1 MNDVYLIRNANQIL
15 TMSDLTL
22 GVRSGVSLLCSDTI
36 IALDQDSVIERL
48 IYEKYRDQPVTVYDA
63 AGCIVMPGF
72 IDSHTHLVFAGSRE
86 HEFRMRL
93 TGKTY
98 LEILSAGGGI
108 LSSVEATRKAP
119 EDLLLELA
127 KNRLRIMLHY
137 GTTTVEAKSG
147 YGLDLETELKMLR
160 VAKKLSRY
168 QPVDLI
174 STFLGAHA
182 LPREYSGNKDKFLS
196 YLLSEVLPAVKSESL
211 ADYCD
216 IFCEKGVFEIEET
229 RAYLTQAQKMG
240 FKLKMHADEIH
251 DIGGARLAAELGAV
265 SADHLGAVSDDGIA
279 ALCSSGTVAVLLPV
293 TLFYLM
299 SKAYA
304 PARKILD
311 AGVPVA
317 IATDFNPGSSFCE
330 SMQTAIT
337 LSLLQMKLTPEE
349 ALFASTRGGAQAL
362 ELTDRGEIS
371 IGKLS
376 DLLVINA
383 DNYLHFA
390 HHIGVNQV
398 KAVFKRGAL
407 VFEDSH

>member
-1 MNDVYLIRNANQIL
+1 MYLIRNANQIL